1 MMKQTQNQ
9 ELYSMPMQNRWFTLT
24 EWLFIRRSVPY
35 IIIIQCSFT
44 FQSKQYCCSWD
55 LEKTFLQNSLHPEDR
70 DVVIFLWFKNNNDID
85 FNNFNE
91 NEFMEFR
98 FTRILFGLAPTP
110 FLLSA
115 TLLNTWVS
123 SFIKEE
129 PIFVETLLNHFTLM
143 M

>member
-1 MMKQTQNQ
+1 MMKQTQSQ

-44 FQSKQYCCSWD
+44 FQSKQYCCSWE

-110 FLLSA
+110 FLLPA

-129 PIFVETLLNHFTLM
+129 PIFVETLFNHFTLM